1 MARGIEAAA
10 VAHSEETLSSV
21 VIRKLWRDDLAAVVA
36 LDAHATG
43 VNKPDYWTETFKRFV
58 PPTARRCAFAAER
71 DGALIGYAM
80 GEIRSWEFGSP
91 PCGWVFAINVTPE
104 EREEGVGTQL
114 LDAARA
120 AFRKAGIKSLR
131 TMVARDA
138 TLLLSFFR
146 AEGMTAGPF
155 LELEM
160 PIDSAETA
168 KPTSKS

>member
-1 MARGIEAAA
+1 MARGIDTASAA
-10 VAHSEETLSSV
+10 EPNETAKPIKV
-21 VIRKLWRDDLAAVVA
+21 RKLWREDLAAVVA

-43 VNKPDYWTETFKRFV
+43 VAKPDYWAETFKRFV
-58 PPTARRCAFAAER
+58 PPTARRCAFAAEC
-71 DGALIGYAM
+71 DGALVGYVM

-91 PCGWVFAINVTPE
+91 PCGWVFAINVAPE
-104 EREEGVGTQL
+104 AREAGIGTDL

-155 LELEM
+155 VELEM
-160 PIDSAETA
+160 PIDPDRRSV
-168 KPTSKS
+168 

>member
-1 MARGIEAAA
+1 MARQIEIAHATKTDRAASHIA
-10 VAHSEETLSSV
+10 
-21 VIRKLWRDDLAAVVA
+21 IRKLWRDDLDAVVA

-43 VNKPDYWTETFKRFV
+43 VAKPDYWAETFKRFV

-71 DGALIGYAM
+71 EGALVGYVM
-80 GEIRSWEFGSP
+80 GEVRSWEFGSP
-91 PCGWVFAINVTPE
+91 PCGWVFAINVSPE
-104 EREEGVGTQL
+104 AREAGVGTAL

-120 AFRKAGIKSLR
+120 SFRKAGIKSLR

-155 LELEM
+155 VELEM
-160 PIDSAETA
+160 PIDSRTPE
-168 KPTSKS
+168 

>member
-1 MARGIEAAA
+1 MARGINAASA
-10 VAHSEETLSSV
+10 AETNETAESIKV
-21 VIRKLWRDDLAAVVA
+21 RKLWREDLAAVVA

-43 VNKPDYWTETFKRFV
+43 VAKPDYWAETFKRFV
-58 PPTARRCAFAAER
+58 PPTARRCAYAAER
-71 DGALIGYAM
+71 DGALVGYVM

-91 PCGWVFAINVTPE
+91 PCGWVFAINVAPE
-104 EREEGVGTQL
+104 AREAGIGTAL

-155 LELEM
+155 VELEM
-160 PIDSAETA
+160 PID
-168 KPTSKS
+168 PDRRNV

>member
-1 MARGIEAAA
+1 MARGIEAAPA
-10 VAHSEETLSSV
+10 VEPRKSASQV
-21 VIRKLWRDDLAAVVA
+21 KIRKLWRDDLAAVVA

-43 VNKPDYWTETFKRFV
+43 VAKPDYWTETFKRFV
-58 PPTARRCAFAAER
+58 PPTARRCAFAAQR
-71 DGALIGYAM
+71 DGALVGYVM
-80 GEIRSWEFGSP
+80 GEVRSWEFGSP

-104 EREEGVGTQL
+104 AREAGVGTKL

-120 AFRKAGIKSLR
+120 SFRKAGIKSLR

-155 LELEM
+155 VELEM
-160 PIDSAETA
+160 PIGSAEEGA
-168 KPTSKS
+168 

>member
-1 MARGIEAAA
+1 MEAAQA
-10 VAHSEETLSSV
+10 ENRAIQI
-21 VIRKLWRDDLAAVVA
+21 VIRKMWRDDLDAVIE

-43 VNKPDYWTETFKRFV
+43 VAKPDYWAETFKRFV

-71 DGALIGYAM
+71 DGALIGYVM
-80 GEIRSWEFGSP
+80 GEVRSWEFGSP

-104 EREEGVGTQL
+104 AREGGVGTRL

-155 LELEM
+155 VELEM
-160 PIDSAETA
+160 PLD
-168 KPTSKS
+168 

>member
-1 MARGIEAAA
+1 MGAAHA
-10 VAHSEETLSSV
+10 EKRETQI
-21 VIRKLWRDDLAAVVA
+21 VIRKMWRDDLDAVVD

-43 VNKPDYWTETFKRFV
+43 VAKPDYWSETFKRFV
-58 PPTARRCAFAAER
+58 PPTARRCAFAAEH
-71 DGALIGYAM
+71 DGALIGYVM
-80 GEIRSWEFGSP
+80 GEVRSWEFGSP
-91 PCGWVFAINVTPE
+91 PCGWVFAINVAPE
-104 EREEGVGTQL
+104 AREAGVGTKL

-155 LELEM
+155 VELEM
-160 PIDSAETA
+160 PIDSAEIEA
-168 KPTSKS
+168 PRKAG

>member
-1 MARGIEAAA
+1 MASEIEVSAALPD
-10 VAHSEETLSSV
+10 VAQTAV

-43 VNKPDYWTETFKRFV
+43 VAKPDYWAETFKRFV

-71 DGALIGYAM
+71 DGMLIGYVM
-80 GEIRSWEFGSP
+80 GEVRSWEFGSP
-91 PCGWVFAINVTPE
+91 PCGWVFAINISPE
-104 EREEGVGTQL
+104 AREAGVGSEL

-120 AFRKAGIKSLR
+120 WFRKAGIKSLR

-146 AEGMTAGPF
+146 AQGMTAGPYV
-155 LELEM
+155 ELEM
-160 PIDSAETA
+160 PIDS
-168 KPTSKS
+168 PDSFTSDSQP